1 MFSIAYALDAVCPAL
16 RFFGVLAC
24 YLMDSVVSIL

>member
-1 MFSIAYALDAVCPAL
+1 MFSTVYALAAACHAL